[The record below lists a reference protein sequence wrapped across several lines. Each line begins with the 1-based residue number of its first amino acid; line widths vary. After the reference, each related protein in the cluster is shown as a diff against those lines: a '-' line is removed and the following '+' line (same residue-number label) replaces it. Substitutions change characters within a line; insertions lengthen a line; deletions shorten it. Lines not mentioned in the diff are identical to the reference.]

1 MANSLDG
8 TIHQLVR
15 EWITD
20 GLCWLPSQNGPRW
33 AGGGTMLF
41 CGRPARR
48 LSLSCPSQTLSALLM
63 FLQSWGPPRVPSRV
77 QKKSQKAEK
86 TEEGRLTAALLGKMT
101 TSSPRTTGQ
110 EAEDS
115 YFKFPRAKKT
125 VLWSFSLW
133 TKNSLNLYCLMNY
146 ELLGDTALTSILESP
161 VCYPLPRMP
170 IVLGYSNIYRE
181 RAMVKHT

>member
-20 GLCWLPSQNGPRW
+20 GLCWLPSQNGPLW

-48 LSLSCPSQTLSALLM
+48 LSLSCPSQTPSALLM
-63 FLQSWGPPRVPSRV
+63 FLQSWGPPQVPSRV

-115 YFKFPRAKKT
+115 YFKFPRAKK
-125 VLWSFSLW
+125 LFYDLSLFELRILFICIAWW
-133 TKNSLNLYCLMNY
+133 TMN
-146 ELLGDTALTSILESP
+146 
-161 VCYPLPRMP
+161 C
-170 IVLGYSNIYRE
+170 
-181 RAMVKHT
+181 